1 MNEYDV
7 CSWYISNYLMNYWR
21 EKEKKQIT
29 WLFPHHEKRENWI
42 TVFAVVPIFISLSQ
56 TQNCSSFS
64 HVIHWVLGLHLIP
77 SRWPR
82 FLTFFLPTKE
92 IKVAAVSFLKTRGNW
107 ILLNTRRYKKKGEN
121 WGWWRREENDRPSSI
136 IVHGSKKWKPLTTAL
151 PNNCNHHHHHQWGI
165 EQQQQQ
171 LNEWIKEQQHHA
183 EKRSRSISISRSS
196 NYAMRWRVCV
206 CIKYPLA
213 HSKWGLLH
221 HL

>member
-1 MNEYDV
+1 MRVSGSQQTNYTRALSFFVMDEYDV

-77 SRWPR
+77 SRRPR

-107 ILLNTRRYKKKGEN
+107 ILLNTRRYKKKERIEAGE
-121 WGWWRREENDRPSSI
+121 GERRMTDPHPSLYTVRKNEN
-136 IVHGSKKWKPLTTAL
+136 H
-151 PNNCNHHHHHQWGI
+151 
-165 EQQQQQ
+165 
-171 LNEWIKEQQHHA
+171 
-183 EKRSRSISISRSS
+183 
-196 NYAMRWRVCV
+196 
-206 CIKYPLA
+206 
-213 HSKWGLLH
+213 
-221 HL
+221 